1 MPEHEDLGTTKLDHV
16 LSYIVIYFTKGLE
29 WLLIVLSPLAIVEQ
43 TVIYGA
49 NHPGQVLPVLFALMI
64 LLVIVGAYV
73 LTKKNK

>member
-1 MPEHEDLGTTKLDHV
+1 MSKYGKTKLDHY
-16 LSYIVIYFTKGLE
+16 LSYFAMAFEKILE
-29 WLLIVLSPLAIVEQ
+29 FLAILFVPGVIVQQ